1 MSSLTVINDFNSRI
15 TDLTAD
21 SSLVEHLYREGR
33 EGEALS
39 IPSSKRRDETSPSVT
54 CSSPV
59 QH

>member
-1 MSSLTVINDFNSRI
+1 MSSFTVINDFNSRI

-21 SSLVEHLYREGR
+21 SSLVERLYREGR

>member
-1 MSSLTVINDFNSRI
+1 MSSLTVINDFRI

-21 SSLVEHLYREGR
+21 SSLVERLYREGR

>member
-1 MSSLTVINDFNSRI
+1 MSSLTVINDFSSRI

-39 IPSSKRRDETSPSVT
+39 IPSSKRRDETSPSVA
-54 CSSPV
+54 CSSAV

>member
-15 TDLTAD
+15 TADLTAD

-39 IPSSKRRDETSPSVT
+39 IPSSKRRDETSDRKSV
-54 CSSPV
+54 V
-59 QH
+59 

>member
-1 MSSLTVINDFNSRI
+1 MSSFTVINDFNSRI

-21 SSLVEHLYREGR
+21 SILVERLYREGR

-54 CSSPV
+54 CSSAV

>member
-54 CSSPV
+54 CSSAV